1 MITFKTCFSLLAI
14 SLVREG
20 FVSRFPSVTV
30 VINSFIQGSHAE
42 SRHRFGLARACLK
55 NDLDSNRKFK
65 AMIFGPDR
73 RFHEVKRWSCK
84 GVLVRRVVTVAVS
97 G

>member
-30 VINSFIQGSHAE
+30 VINSFIQGSH
-42 SRHRFGLARACLK
+42 G
-55 NDLDSNRKFK
+55 
-65 AMIFGPDR
+65 
-73 RFHEVKRWSCK
+73 
-84 GVLVRRVVTVAVS
+84 
-97 G
+97 